1 MDKIIK
7 RNIPIEVN
15 LKARLHNHH
24 HRILMK
30 ALHYPRHPSRVHQYR
45 LKIRELKTTKI

>member
-1 MDKIIK
+1 MHKIIK

-15 LKARLHNHH
+15 LQAHLHNH

-30 ALHYPRHPSRVHQYR
+30 VLHYPRHPIRVHQY
-45 LKIRELKTTKI
+45 LFKIRELKTTKI